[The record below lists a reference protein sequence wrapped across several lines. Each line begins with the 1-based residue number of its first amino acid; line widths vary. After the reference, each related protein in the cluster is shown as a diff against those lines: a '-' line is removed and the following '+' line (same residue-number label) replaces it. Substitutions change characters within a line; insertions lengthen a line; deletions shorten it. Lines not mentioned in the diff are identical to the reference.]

1 MSEHVGIF
9 DRLFGLVDDEG
20 YLNNLGTNLL
30 VGLVARIKPEQWGA
44 AFIPLKKMGVHV
56 AVELAIID
64 KNKVLMTWRDDKH
77 FKGWHLPGTYL
88 QQGESLSEAAQR
100 CAMREINVSVE
111 AIRQLS
117 TFNNTDNQRFHDV
130 TILLHCALTHAYPD
144 KGQWFTEKPM
154 ELIYPQRKY
163 WSAIQHVLT
172 PPTKSRPEIGMPWY

>member
-1 MSEHVGIF
+1 MSKHVEIF
-9 DRLFGLVDDEG
+9 DRLFGLVDHEG
-20 YLNNLGTNLL
+20 YLNNLGTDLL
-30 VGLVARIKPEQWGA
+30 VGLLARIKPEQWGA
-44 AFIPLKKMGVHV
+44 AFIPLKKMGVHA

-64 KNKVLMTWRDDKH
+64 KDKVFMTWREDEH

-88 QQGESLSEAAQR
+88 QQGEVLAEAVYR

-144 KGQWFTEKPM
+144 KGQWFAEKPI

-163 WSAIQHVLT
+163 WPYIYRALM
-172 PPTKSRPEIGMPWY
+172 PPAKSRLEIGMPWY